1 MGIDPQDET
10 EEEFQNMLFD
20 VKYDK
25 EEFNDPE
32 TIGLLMYRLSKERKK
47 TNELF
52 KKITDKLD
60 ELHQEIGESKNSNKE
75 KNTVAN
81 EETLSKVDKKVYN
94 HVKDKGKVDAAE
106 IQDALGYKGRN
117 AASARLNSLYKKGFL
132 EKERAGK
139 RVLYWAKG

>member
-1 MGIDPQDET
+1 MDLEPQDET

-25 EEFNDPE
+25 EQFNDPE

-47 TNELF
+47 TNKLF
-52 KKITDKLD
+52 EKITEKLENLHK
-60 ELHQEIGESKNSNKE
+60 ELEGNKSTSTENKPLLSEE
-75 KNTVAN
+75 K
-81 EETLSKVDKKVYN
+81 LSKVDKKVYN
-94 HVKDKGKVDAAE
+94 HVKENGKVDAAK
-106 IQDALGYKGRN
+106 IQEALGYKGRN